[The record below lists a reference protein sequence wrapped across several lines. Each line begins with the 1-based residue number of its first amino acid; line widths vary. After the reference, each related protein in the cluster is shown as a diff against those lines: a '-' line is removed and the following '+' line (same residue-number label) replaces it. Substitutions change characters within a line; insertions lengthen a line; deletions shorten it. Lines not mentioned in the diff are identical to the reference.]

1 MQIPKELS
9 SAKAIREYA
18 KEYKYDARGFD
29 PEAHVRQA
37 VQRGYMTP
45 ADLDQV
51 AGWKWRGSR
60 TRDLCC
66 GNSPEDVKEI
76 SQTAFSTKSE
86 RLKIGALLSLAGVNW
101 PMASV
106 ILHFAYPNRYP
117 ILDVRA
123 MAAVGSTPSYSF
135 KKWKEYTE
143 LCRATA
149 RQHGIDLR
157 TLDKAL
163 WGHAGQPSKV
173 PTKRSTATASSQS
186 AEVSRRQAAV
196 DRMLQ
201 ARQGRA
207 TVSDQQLKEWIA
219 EGRD

>member
-66 GNSPEDVKEI
+66 GNSPEDIKEI

-86 RLKIGALLSLAGVNW
+86 RLKIGALLSLAGVGW
-101 PMASV
+101 PTASV
-106 ILHFAYPNRYP
+106 ILHFAYDPKRYP

-123 MAAVGSTPSYSF
+123 MNAVGGTANYNFTRWMEYVDLCQSTA
-135 KKWKEYTE
+135 K
-143 LCRATA
+143 
-149 RQHGIDLR
+149 QHNINLR

-163 WGHAGQPSKV
+163 WVCGAK
-173 PTKRSTATASSQS
+173 T
-186 AEVSRRQAAV
+186 
-196 DRMLQ
+196 
-201 ARQGRA
+201 
-207 TVSDQQLKEWIA
+207 
-219 EGRD
+219 